1 MGLLDYF
8 KPVKAWN
15 ADQVKRYL
23 ESHGPQD
30 YNLVDVRQPKEYQRG
45 HLPGAQLIPVKDLE
59 ERLEELDPRKP
70 TITYCAAG
78 VRSRAAASILSHA
91 DFDEVVSMSGGINAW
106 EGLVA
111 EGEPEMG
118 TAWFS
123 SARSPEEHLG
133 LAWLLEEGTRQF
145 YAELAATFGDGEE
158 GSFFRQLVAAEE
170 KHKSSLGTLYHGISG
185 GPPES
190 DFPFSVLPEPPGPTI
205 LEGGLPLDRALQWVK
220 GRDYGQVLQLAIG
233 LEANAYDRYLL
244 MRREAAEEQSRAIF
258 NRLAEEEKIHL
269 RLLSDHLDDWL
280 ENQ

>member
-8 KPVKAWN
+8 KPVKTWS
-15 ADQVKRYL
+15 ADHVKQFL
-23 ESHGPQD
+23 DSHGPQD

-45 HLPGAQLIPVKDLE
+45 HLPGARLIPVKELE
-59 ERLEELDPRKP
+59 ERLGELDPRKP

-111 EGEPEMG
+111 EGDLEMG

-123 SARSPEEHLG
+123 SARAPEEYLG

-145 YAELAATFGDGEE
+145 YAELAITFGAGEE
-158 GSFFRQLVAAEE
+158 GSFFRQLVSAEE
-170 KHKSSLGTLYHGISG
+170 QHKSSLRTLYHGISG
-185 GPPES
+185 GS
-190 DFPFSVLPEPPGPTI
+190 QGGDFPFAVLPEPSGSTI
-205 LEGGLPLDRALQWVK
+205 LEGGVSLDQALQWVR

-244 MRREAAEEQSRAIF
+244 MRREAADELSRTIF
-258 NRLAEEEKIHL
+258 NRLAGEEKIHL

>member
-1 MGLLDYF
+1 MALLDYF
-8 KPVKAWN
+8 KPVKTWN

-23 ESHGPQD
+23 DSHGPQD
-30 YNLVDVRQPKEYQRG
+30 YNLIDVRQPKEYQRG

-59 ERLEELDPRKP
+59 ERLGELDPRRP

-91 DFDEVVSMSGGINAW
+91 DFDEVISMSGGINAW
-106 EGLVA
+106 DGLVA

-123 SARSPEEHLG
+123 SARSAEEHLG
-133 LAWLLEEGTRQF
+133 LAWLLEDGTRQF
-145 YAELAATFGDGEE
+145 YTELAMTFGAGEE

-170 KHKSSLGTLYHGISG
+170 QHKSSLRTLYHGISV
-185 GPPES
+185 GPPGS
-190 DFPFSVLPEPPGPTI
+190 DFPFSVLSEPPGPTI
-205 LEGGLPLDRALQWVK
+205 LEGGLPLARALQWVQ

-233 LEANAYDRYLL
+233 LETNAYDRYLL
-244 MRREAAEEQSRAIF
+244 MRREAADEQSRIIF